1 MRISVSEAKA
11 QLTDLVR
18 RAEAGEEVV
27 LTRRGKPAARLV
39 PPAPQK
45 QWKPVDPAIFEKLD
59 KIMPVQKE
67 SAGDFIRR
75 MRDDARY

>member
-45 QWKPVDPAIFEKLD
+45 QWEPVDPAIFEKLD
-59 KIMPVQKE
+59 KIMPAQKE